1 MNSLLLYV
9 ILPLW
14 VALLIVQA
22 RLGVLA
28 QKLYVNVTGTKD
40 GYTYRAVA
48 KNMERFSA
56 PPNEELAGKVQSL
69 DRLLRWIIVAMCAAF
84 FIGTLVLQGIQL

>member
-14 VALLIVQA
+14 VVLLVVQA

-28 QKLYVNVTGTKD
+28 QRLYVNVTGTKD

-48 KNMERFSA
+48 KNIEKFSA
-56 PPNEELAGKVQSL
+56 PPNEELAQKVQSL
-69 DRLLRWIIVAMCAAF
+69 DRFLRWIIVAMCAVF
-84 FIGTLVLQGIQL
+84 FIGTLMLQGIQL